1 MHLNH
6 LPEEIVRLIYEYD
19 DTYKTFFTNCVE
31 ELKMLYNGFDEKH
44 NYTFIHTDENGVI
57 NIEVLQHIPIRRLV
71 KYYKYIFEYC
81 KRKRTLRSYKKKY
94 KA

>member
-44 NYTFIHTDENGVI
+44 NH
-57 NIEVLQHIPIRRLV
+57 R
-71 KYYKYIFEYC
+71 C
-81 KRKRTLRSYKKKY
+81 KPLIVYL
-94 KA
+94 